1 MSTTAI
7 SGTVRVKPAYS
18 LNESTRAGA
27 MVWTGRVI
35 SGVVSLFLLLDGGL
49 RVAHFAPYV
58 EGLTEFGYPQTL
70 ATPIGLA
77 LLVATIL
84 YLVPRT
90 AVLGAILVTGYL
102 GGAVVTHVRAQE
114 PFFMP
119 ILFGVVIW
127 LGLFLRDPRLRV
139 LIPFRF

>member
-1 MSTTAI
+1 MDRLDPEHPAI
-7 SGTVRVKPAYS
+7 PDASGGRRHDVVGLRGGDERLTHYGF
-18 LNESTRAGA
+18 TDRAGMFIGITA
-27 MVWTGRVI
+27 
-35 SGVVSLFLLLDGGL
+35 
-49 RVAHFAPYV
+49 
-58 EGLTEFGYPQTL
+58 L
-70 ATPIGLA
+70 ACA
-77 LLVATIL
+77 VL
-84 YLVPRT
+84 YLLPPT

-114 PFFMP
+114 PFFIP